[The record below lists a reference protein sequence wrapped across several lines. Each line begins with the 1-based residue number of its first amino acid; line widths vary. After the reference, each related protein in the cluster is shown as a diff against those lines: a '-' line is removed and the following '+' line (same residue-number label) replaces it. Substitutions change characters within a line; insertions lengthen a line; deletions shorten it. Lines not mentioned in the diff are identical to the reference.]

1 MSDGNYDNDFYA
13 WANEQ
18 AALLRAGRL
27 GQADIE
33 HIAQEIESMGR
44 TEKRELISRLRVLML
59 HLLKWQFQ
67 PAGRGSSWRASIRVQ
82 RLDLAEHLKDNPS
95 LKAILP
101 EAIATAFE
109 GAVIEAADQ
118 TKLPESALPP
128 TCPWPFDEMMDARF
142 WPS

>member
-1 MSDGNYDNDFYA
+1 MSNSNYGSDFYA

-27 GQADIE
+27 GHADIE

-44 TEKRELISRLRVLML
+44 TEKRELISRLRVLIL
-59 HLLKWQFQ
+59 HLLKWKFQ
-67 PAGRGSSWRASIRVQ
+67 PTGRGSSWRASIRVQ
-82 RLDLAEHLKDNPS
+82 RLDLAEHLNDNPS

-101 EAIATAFE
+101 QAIATAFAA
-109 GAVIEAADQ
+109 AVIEAADQ
-118 TKLPESALPP
+118 TGLPESALPSSS
-128 TCPWPFDEMMDARF
+128 PWAFDEMMDARF